1 MALRRYLG
9 ALLTWHRRRGFAAAG
24 GAHSWALRAPRIAV
38 EPLHDIACR
47 LALAGRTVSVP
58 VVNISIS
65 GVALSRGAVA
75 EWPPLGVRIPAE
87 LDIVGA
93 THPLSLELVHLTG
106 AIAGCA
112 FREPSDTLVLAIEC
126 HFAVELEAAEVVSV
140 HVASDAA
147 ADVRSQWYR
156 GRSNCGLYYTR
167 RGGAIE
173 RFALTFLGN
182 YLEGGETR
190 PIRFG
195 IVASDTALIGDPAA
209 GVRWLQA
216 IDAEQLTA
224 ALRFVKRI
232 RGLDPADRDAI
243 VELIC

>member
-1 MALRRYLG
+1 MTLRRYLSG
-9 ALLTWHRRRGFAAAG
+9 LLTWHRRGGFAPTG
-24 GAHSWALRAPRIAV
+24 GAHPWAPRAPRITV

-47 LALAGRTVSVP
+47 LTLAGTSVSVP
-58 VVNISIS
+58 VVNVSIS
-65 GVALSRGAVA
+65 GVALRRDGIA
-75 EWPPLGVRIPAE
+75 EWPPLGARIPAE
-87 LDIVGA
+87 LDIVGT
-93 THPLSLELVHLTG
+93 THPVSLELVHFTG

-126 HFAVELEAAEVVSV
+126 HFAVELEAADVVSV
-140 HVASDAA
+140 QVAGDAA
-147 ADVRSQWYR
+147 ADVRTRWYR
-156 GRSNCGLYYTR
+156 GRSNCGLYYTK

-173 RFALTFLGN
+173 HFALTFLGN
-182 YLEGGETR
+182 YLEGGAMR

-195 IVASDTALIGDPAA
+195 IVAGDIALIGDAA
-209 GVRWLQA
+209 SAVRWLQA

-232 RGLDPADRDAI
+232 RALDPADRDAI